1 MRELVIFAILIFS
14 VLSSKQILIYNEEI
28 IVALSFVGF
37 VIFSQK
43 TFGET
48 LKATSDARS
57 EALLSELQQLMSSQE
72 ALLSELKKQHEL
84 LRSHEPSWMVDNW
97 MKHHLVS
104 DSNCTNVDL

>member
-1 MRELVIFAILIFS
+1 MREFIIFTILIFS

-37 VIFSQK
+37 VIFSKK

-84 LRSHEPSWMVDNW
+84 RSISLRSSTQMIG
-97 MKHHLVS
+97 
-104 DSNCTNVDL
+104 